1 MFSAHGVQVAH
12 PIYGQ
17 RLIFPQ
23 VRYNIG
29 NGYNVTSGI
38 FTAPK
43 TGLYL
48 FSLQICVPSTY
59 IGILYMVVD
68 TSSNVI
74 LHLYSPRQDH
84 YNTASNSVPV
94 YLRRGQKVWV
104 VDKYGL
110 GNYYYD
116 DINCG
121 TQFSGSLVDH
131 D

>member
-1 MFSAHGVQVAH
+1 MFSAHGVQNAH
-12 PIYGQ
+12 PSYGQ
-17 RLIFPQ
+17 RLIFAQ

-38 FTAPK
+38 FTAPEA
-43 TGLYL
+43 GLYL
-48 FSLQICVPSTY
+48 FSLQICVY
-59 IGILYMVVD
+59 GMNGGISYMVVD

-74 LHLYSPRQDH
+74 LRVYSSQHDY

-104 VDKYGL
+104 VDKFGS